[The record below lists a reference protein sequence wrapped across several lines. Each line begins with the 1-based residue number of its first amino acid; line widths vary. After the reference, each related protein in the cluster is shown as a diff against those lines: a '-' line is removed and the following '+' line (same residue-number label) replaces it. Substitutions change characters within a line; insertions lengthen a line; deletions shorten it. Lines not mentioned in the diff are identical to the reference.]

1 MGGWMGRI
9 RSEGGEKVM
18 GGQAQIDWVLGISKE
33 GRAIISSPAS
43 LPPGQNHIACLRMFC

>member
-9 RSEGGEKVM
+9 RSEGREKVM
-18 GGQAQIDWVLGISKE
+18 GGQAPIDWVLAISKE
-33 GRAIISSPAS
+33 GRAIISVPAS